1 MITDKASA
9 YYNCLADIDG
19 KPLQFEDKQELC
31 YRALP
36 HYQEMVNQRL
46 EKQMT
51 LPNSQKTKLIKTT
64 NQPIPLQNPDEMGY
78 LYLPEF
84 YKKKKFCHILELDG
98 LAMLNILTKSEFFPP
113 NIRNQAIIV
122 RDIRTEWE
130 RGLVEEWDKHR
141 ERNAF
146 LEIDKLAESM
156 HNNIERLENIILP
169 LAITYFSSVSCIG
182 CFRWSFGAFPGGF
195 RTKWKII

>member
-9 YYNCLADIDG
+9 YYNCLADNDG

-36 HYQEMVNQRL
+36 HYQEMVDQRL
-46 EKQMT
+46 EKQRT
-51 LPNSQKTKLIKTT
+51 LPNSQKTELLQTT
-64 NQPIPLQNPDEMGY
+64 NQPIPIHDEDEMSF
-78 LYLPEF
+78 LFFQEF
-84 YKKKKFCHILELDG
+84 YQKEKFCQIIELDG
-98 LAMLNILTKSEFFPP
+98 LAILNIISKSAFFPS
-113 NIRNQAIIV
+113 NIRTQASTV
-122 RDIRTEWE
+122 RDMRIEWE
-130 RGLVEEWDKHR
+130 RGLVEEWDEDR
-141 ERNAF
+141 ERNVF
-146 LEIDKLAESM
+146 LEIEKLAESM

-169 LAITYFSSVSCIG
+169 LAITYFSSGSCIG